1 MAREIGKALLAL
13 TGFLAYAVVAWL
25 LAACD
30 FARGGN
36 ATP

>member
-1 MAREIGKALLAL
+1 MRGLLTVLNILAWGLLAI
-13 TGFLAYAVVAWL
+13 L

>member
-1 MAREIGKALLAL
+1 MNGLLTVLNIVCWSLLAI
-13 TGFLAYAVVAWL
+13 L

-36 ATP
+36 AAP